1 MTRMNFA
8 SFAQFAAK
16 DFSFSQMLKRPLF
29 LIIDGMSQAYRA
41 YFAIRGLANT
51 QGLPTNAIYGFAIML
66 KRVIEKYPPDYI
78 CVAFDSSERT
88 ARHTQ
93 YDLYKA
99 TRKKMP
105 LDLAQ
110 QIPYIRRFCQAMRI
124 PVLEVPGHE
133 ADDIIG
139 TISTQAV
146 NAGLYP
152 LVVTLDKD
160 LYQLVDTTL
169 ILNTSKDDMIVDREK
184 VRELFG
190 VGPEQIPDLLG
201 LWGDSSDNIPGA
213 PGIGEKGAR
222 DLIQKFGSI
231 ESLLDRAQEIQNAK
245 HRTSVSQN
253 QQQILLSKQL
263 VTIDTK
269 VPLRAEWMDF
279 KVQPP
284 DRATLMPLLKEL
296 EFTGLI
302 KEYLPPEAGPVVEVL
317 RTETLPDIHDRVVFD
332 VQTDRV
338 SLWAG
343 EKTVASVPLD
353 ERVAR
358 ILSDPGIHKITYD
371 LKEAILKLRRRGI
384 ELAPPYDDPLLM
396 AYLLFPNRT
405 KYELQDVVFDLMG
418 QTVEPEEERTPWI
431 DRVLKDLAP
440 KVQQDVDRPYRE
452 IELPLSAVLVEM
464 ELAGLRIDVGVLEKM
479 SHEMGAQLD
488 ELTQRICEIADCEFN
503 INSPRQL
510 GEILFDKLNLPRPRK
525 LRKSGQYS
533 TAVEI
538 LEELAEKHEL
548 PRLVLEYRQLAKF
561 KSTYVDVIPKLL
573 DPKTGRLHTSFHQAA
588 ASTGRL
594 SSSNPNLQN
603 IPVRADLG
611 RKIRGAFIPQEGWWF
626 VSADYSQVELRILAH
641 LSGDER
647 LAEAFSA
654 GEDVHRRTAAAVL
667 GLPMDAV
674 TPGQRERAKAV
685 NFGIVYG
692 QTPFGL
698 AQQLGISPEEAAD
711 FISRYFER
719 YQGVQR
725 YIENCLSQARDTGVT
740 RTLFGRIRQH
750 PEINSRN
757 GMRRSM
763 AERTAINSP
772 IQGTA
777 ADIIKIAMIR
787 IDADLRRQRL
797 RTRMVLQVH
806 DELIFEVP
814 EDELWVR
821 DSIRHLMQNVVQLN
835 VPLTVDVK
843 QGKTWEQLG

>member
-1 MTRMNFA
+1 M
-8 SFAQFAAK
+8 
-16 DFSFSQMLKRPLF
+16 F

-41 YFAIRGLANT
+41 YFAIRGLATT
-51 QGLPTNAIYGFAIML
+51 QGLPTNAVYGFAIML

-78 CVAFDSSERT
+78 CVALDSPERT
-88 ARHTQ
+88 VRHAQ

-105 LDLAQ
+105 SDLAQ
-110 QIPYIRRFCQAMRI
+110 QMPYLRKFCEAMRI
-124 PVLEVPGHE
+124 PVLAVPGQE
-133 ADDIIG
+133 ADDIIA
-139 TISTQAV
+139 TVSTRAV
-146 NAGLYP
+146 DAGLHP
-152 LVVTLDKD
+152 VVVTLDKD
-160 LYQLVDTTL
+160 LYQLVDKIL
-169 ILNTSKDDMIVDREK
+169 ILNTSKDDLIVDRDK

-190 VGPEQIPDLLG
+190 VTPEQIPDLLG
-201 LWGDSSDNIPGA
+201 LWGDTSDNIPGA
-213 PGIGEKGAR
+213 PGIGEKTAR
-222 DLIQKFGSI
+222 DLVQKFGSI
-231 ESLLDRAQEIQNAK
+231 EALLERTDEVSSAKQRASIIEN
-245 HRTSVSQN
+245 R
-253 QQQILLSKQL
+253 QQILLSKQL
-263 VTIDTK
+263 VTIDTQ
-269 VPLRAEWMDF
+269 VPLKVDWDEF

-284 DRATLMPLLKEL
+284 DRSTLMPLLKEL

-302 KEYLPPEAGPVVEVL
+302 KEYLPPESGPAIEVI
-317 RTETLPDIHDRVVFD
+317 ETDTAPAVSERVIVD
-332 VQTDRV
+332 VKTDRI
-338 SLWAG
+338 SLWTG
-343 EKTVASVPLD
+343 NGSVFSLPLNPAVSSVLQNPAI
-353 ERVAR
+353 R
-358 ILSDPGIHKITYD
+358 KITYD
-371 LKEAILKLRRRGI
+371 LKEAMLKLQQHGLDI
-384 ELAPPYDDPLLM
+384 VPPYDDPMLM
-396 AYLLFPNRT
+396 AYLLHPNRG
-405 KYELQDVVFDLMG
+405 KYELPDVVFDFMG
-418 QTVEPEEERTPWI
+418 QTVGSEDERTPWI
-431 DRVLKDLAP
+431 DRLFNEFAP
-440 KVQQDVDRPYRE
+440 RVQEEVAGPYNE
-452 IELPLSAVLVEM
+452 IELPLSPVLVEI
-464 ELAGLRIDVGVLEKM
+464 ELAGLKIDVSVLERM
-479 SHEMGAQLD
+479 SQEMGTQLE
-488 ELTQRICEIADCEFN
+488 ELTRRICEIANCEFN

-538 LEELAEKHEL
+538 LEELAQQHEL
-548 PRLVLEYRQLAKF
+548 PRLVLEYRQLSKF
-561 KSTYVDVIPKLL
+561 KSTYIDVIPKLI

-611 RKIRGAFIPQEGWWF
+611 RKIRGAFIAEEGCWF

-641 LSGDER
+641 LSGDDH

-654 GEDVHRRTAAAVL
+654 GEDIHRRTAAAVL
-667 GLPMDAV
+667 GLTIDQV
-674 TPGQRERAKAV
+674 TVSQRERAKAV

-698 AQQLGISPEEAAD
+698 AQQLGISPDEAAD
-711 FISRYFER
+711 FISKYFEQ

-740 RTLFGRIRQH
+740 KTLFGRIRQH

-787 IDADLRRQRL
+787 ISQELRRSQL
-797 RTRMVLQVH
+797 KTRMVLQVH

-814 EDELWVR
+814 EDEISVKET
-821 DSIRHLMQNVVQLN
+821 IRELMQNVVQLN

-843 QGKTWEQLG
+843 QGKTWEKLGK

>member
-1 MTRMNFA
+1 
-8 SFAQFAAK
+8 
-16 DFSFSQMLKRPLF
+16 MLKEPVF

-41 YFAIRGLANT
+41 YFAIRGLAT
-51 QGLPTNAIYGFAIML
+51 THGLPTNAVYGFAIMM
-66 KRVIEKYPPDYI
+66 KRVLERYPPQYI
-78 CVAFDSSERT
+78 CVALDSSQPT
-88 ARHTQ
+88 ARHAQ

-105 LDLAQ
+105 ADLAQ
-110 QIPYIRRFCQAMRI
+110 QMPYLRKFCQAMRI
-124 PVLEVPGHE
+124 PVLEIPGQE
-133 ADDIIG
+133 ADDIIA
-139 TISTQAV
+139 TVAMQALEV
-146 NAGLYP
+146 GLNP
-152 LVVTLDKD
+152 VIVTLDKD
-160 LYQLVDTTL
+160 LYQLVGSIL
-169 ILNTSKDDMIVDREK
+169 ILNTSKDDLIVDREK
-184 VRELFG
+184 VHELFG
-190 VGPEQIPDLLG
+190 VSPEQIPDLLG
-201 LWGDSSDNIPGA
+201 LWGDTSDNVPGA
-213 PGIGEKGAR
+213 PGIGEKTAR

-231 ESLLDRAQEIQNAK
+231 ESLLERVTEVQSARQRASLMEN
-245 HRTSVSQN
+245 R
-253 QQQILLSKQL
+253 QQILLSKQL
-263 VTIDTK
+263 VTVDCK
-269 VPLRAEWMDF
+269 VPVAVDWDDF
-279 KVQPP
+279 KIQAP
-284 DRATLMPLLKEL
+284 DRAALMPLLKEL

-302 KEYLPPEAGPVVEVL
+302 KEYLPPESGPIVDVVETDVVPEIAG
-317 RTETLPDIHDRVVFD
+317 RIVFD
-332 VQTDRV
+332 VRGDRL
-338 SLWAG
+338 SLWSG
-343 EKTVASVPLD
+343 EGSVSSVPLD
-353 ERVAR
+353 ERASQ
-358 ILSDPGIHKITYD
+358 ILQDPGIRKVTYD
-371 LKEAILKLRRRGI
+371 LKDAILKLRGRG
-384 ELAPPYDDPLLM
+384 LDVAPPYDDPILM
-396 AYLLFPNRT
+396 AYLLFPNRG
-405 KYELQDVVFDLMG
+405 KYDLPDVVFDLMG
-418 QTVEPEEERTPWI
+418 QTITPEEERTPWI
-431 DRVLKDLAP
+431 DRLMKELASRVELETP
-440 KVQQDVDRPYRE
+440 QPYHE

-464 ELAGLRIDVGVLEKM
+464 ETAGIRIDVPVLERM
-479 SHEMGAQLD
+479 SSEMGTQLE
-488 ELTQRICEIADCEFN
+488 ELTQRICRIADCEFN

-538 LEELAEKHEL
+538 LEELAEQHEL
-548 PRLVLEYRQLAKF
+548 PRLVLEYRQLAKL
-561 KSTYVDVIPKLL
+561 KSTYIDAIPKLI
-573 DPKTGRLHTSFHQAA
+573 DPKSGRLHTSFHQAS

-611 RKIRGAFIPQEGWWF
+611 RKIRGAFIPEDGWWF

-641 LSGDER
+641 LSADER

-654 GEDVHRRTAAAVL
+654 GEDIHRRTAAAVL
-667 GLPMDAV
+667 GLSIEDVAPS
-674 TPGQRERAKAV
+674 QRERAKAV

-698 AQQLGISPEEAAD
+698 AQQLGITPEEAAE
-711 FISRYFER
+711 FIAKYFAQ

-725 YIENCLSQARDTGVT
+725 YIENCLSQARDTGIT

-757 GMRRSM
+757 GMRRGM

-787 IDADLRRQRL
+787 ISEELRRRRL

-814 EDELWVR
+814 EDELPIR
-821 DSIRHLMQNVVQLN
+821 DTIRDLMQNVVQLN

>member
-1 MTRMNFA
+1 
-8 SFAQFAAK
+8 
-16 DFSFSQMLKRPLF
+16 MLKHPLF

-41 YFAIRGLANT
+41 YFAIRGLASS
-51 QGLPTNAIYGFAIML
+51 QGLPTNAVYGFAIML
-66 KRVIEKYPPDYI
+66 KRVLEKYPPDYI
-78 CVAFDSSERT
+78 AVALDSPERT
-88 ARHTQ
+88 ARHAQ
-93 YDLYKA
+93 YELYKA

-105 LDLAQ
+105 PDLSQ
-110 QIPYIRRFCQAMRI
+110 QMPSIRRFCEAMRI
-124 PVLEVPGHE
+124 SVLEIPGHE
-133 ADDIIG
+133 ADDIIASV
-139 TISTQAV
+139 STQALA
-146 NAGLYP
+146 AGLYP
-152 LVVTLDKD
+152 VVVTLDKD
-160 LYQLVDTTL
+160 LYQLIDTIL

-190 VGPEQIPDLLG
+190 VTPEQIPDLLA

-222 DLIQKFGSI
+222 ELIQKFGSV
-231 ESLLDRAQEIQNAK
+231 EALLDRAEEVSNAK
-245 HRTSVSQN
+245 HRTSLLGN
-253 QQQILLSKQL
+253 REQILLSKQL

-269 VPLRAEWMDF
+269 LTIPIEWTGF

-284 DRATLMPLLKEL
+284 DRAALIPLLKEL

-302 KEYLPPEAGPVVEVL
+302 KQYLPPDAGPFVEVVL
-317 RTETLPDIHDRVVFD
+317 TDLVPAIDDQVFFDIHE
-332 VQTDRV
+332 DRV
-338 SLWAG
+338 SLWSG
-343 EKTVASVPLD
+343 SGSVSSVPLD
-353 ERVAR
+353 RRIEALFSNAR
-358 ILSDPGIHKITYD
+358 IRKATYD
-371 LKEAILKLRRRGI
+371 LKTALLRLRGRGI
-384 ELAPPYDDPLLM
+384 ELSPPYDDPLLM
-396 AYLLFPNRT
+396 AYLLFPNRG
-405 KYELQDVVFDLMG
+405 KYELPDVVFELTG
-418 QTVEPEEERTPWI
+418 QTVTEGDERTPWI
-431 DRVLKDLAP
+431 ERLFKELSPRTAQEVS
-440 KVQQDVDRPYRE
+440 RPYME
-452 IELPLSAVLVEM
+452 IELPLLPVLVDM
-464 ELAGLRIDVGVLEKM
+464 ELAGLRIDVDVLERM
-479 SHEMGAQLD
+479 SREMGAQLD
-488 ELTQRICEIADCEFN
+488 DLTRKICEIADCDFN

-538 LEELAEKHEL
+538 LEELAAEHEL
-548 PRLVLEYRQLAKF
+548 PRLVLEYRQLSKF
-561 KSTYVDVIPKLL
+561 KSTYVDVIPKLI
-573 DPKTGRLHTSFHQAA
+573 DPKTQRLHTSFHQAA

-611 RKIRGAFIPQEGWWF
+611 RKIRGAFIPEEGWWF

-654 GEDVHRRTAAAVL
+654 GEDIHRRTAAAVL
-667 GLPMDAV
+667 GLPIEAV
-674 TPGQRERAKAV
+674 TRQQRERAKAV

-711 FISRYFER
+711 FISRYFDQ

-725 YIENCLSQARDTGVT
+725 YIENCLSLARDLGVT

-777 ADIIKIAMIR
+777 ADIIKLAMIR
-787 IDADLRRQRL
+787 IAEELRREKL

-814 EDELWVR
+814 EQELYIGEA
-821 DSIRHLMQNVVQLN
+821 IRNLMQDVVQLN

-843 QGKTWEQLG
+843 QGKTWEALG